1 MVACGGRKVRRKV
14 RWSRC
19 CWDCCLRRRGYYAS
33 GVMLRM
39 LVTTGK
45 CVLVGVGDRSCCTE
59 RREMDRSSLVS
70 LEREDGRTDRGRR
83 KTGEK
88 TDAAGLCEKNAR
100 SFYVIFFSL
109 LSSLFSVCSSV
120 FFFYSPVSCVFFSS
134 SLFSCSLLPFF
145 HVEIPLPFMFF
156 TVPLSSQQKTRR
168 SCPLMQQ
175 IDSHFLRRIRRIDLW
190 RKIRQDHG

>member
-1 MVACGGRKVRRKV
+1 M
-14 RWSRC
+14 
-19 CWDCCLRRRGYYAS
+19 
-33 GVMLRM
+33 
-39 LVTTGK
+39 TTGK

-109 LSSLFSVCSSV
+109 CLRYPLYAPLFFFLLTPLSPAFFSVPAFFSCSLFFLLHVEIPSPPSRIFPSVSAFFPLREPVPLFFSSLCKLLSSPEDPSGHPPFLPLIFLL
-120 FFFYSPVSCVFFSS
+120 YLRPLSCVFFAFVPPP
-134 SLFSCSLLPFF
+134 LFSTYTA
-145 HVEIPLPFMFF
+145 IY
-156 TVPLSSQQKTRR
+156 SSADQNRVR
-168 SCPLMQQ
+168 
-175 IDSHFLRRIRRIDLW
+175 
-190 RKIRQDHG
+190 